1 MSLTRRLAH
10 YCQLLARY
18 TESPRALSVKFRGG
32 IPGTYWKLD
41 QPWFHDLGLRAVIDV
56 GTNYGQFART
66 MRTLLPT
73 AQIYGFEPIPACF
86 EHSSRAFAGD
96 EKFKIFNLALAERKG
111 VATFTVASGDTGAS
125 SLLAAGA
132 AQKQYFP
139 HTLQS
144 RTIEVPIDT
153 LDSVFATQ
161 PLATPYLLKIDVQG
175 YEHQV
180 LCGGVQTLR
189 GASLV
194 LLEASYVPF
203 YEGQKLFEEVYELLR
218 LNGFRLSDMF
228 NMMYSPK
235 TGAALQGDFLFV
247 KHTP

>member
-10 YCQLLARY
+10 YCQLVARY
-18 TESPRALSVKFRGG
+18 AESPRALSVKFRGG

-41 QPWFHDLGLRAVIDV
+41 QAWFRALGLRTVIDV

-66 MRTLLPT
+66 MRMLLSN

-86 EHSSRAFAGD
+86 EHSTRAFAGD
-96 EKFKIFNLALAERKG
+96 EKFQLFNLALAERKG
-111 VATFTVASGDTGAS
+111 VATFTIASGDTGAS
-125 SLLAAGA
+125 SLLTAGA

-153 LDSVFATQ
+153 LDNVMAGQ
-161 PLATPYLLKIDVQG
+161 ALATPYLLKIDVQG

-180 LCGGVQTLR
+180 LCGGTQTLR
-189 GASLV
+189 QASLV
-194 LLEASYVPF
+194 ILEASYVPF
-203 YEGQKLFEEVYELLR
+203 YEGQKLFDEVYELLR
-218 LNGFRLSDMF
+218 SHGFRLSDMF
-228 NMMYSPK
+228 NMMYSPE
-235 TGAALQGDFLFV
+235 TGAALQGDFVFV
-247 KHTP
+247 KHA

>member
-1 MSLTRRLAH
+1 MSLPRRFGH

-18 TESPRALSVKFRGG
+18 IENPRALSVKFRGG
-32 IPGTYWKLD
+32 IPGTYSKLD
-41 QPWFHDLGLRAVIDV
+41 QAWFHRLGLRSVIDV

-66 MRTLLPT
+66 MRTLLPA

-86 EHSSRAFAGD
+86 EHSKRAFAGD
-96 EKFKIFNLALAERKG
+96 EKFAIFNLALAERKG

-153 LDSVFATQ
+153 LDRVMASQLVAS
-161 PLATPYLLKIDVQG
+161 PYLLKIDVQG

-180 LCGGVQTLR
+180 LCGGIQTLQQ
-189 GASLV
+189 ASLV
-194 LLEASYVPF
+194 LLEASYVSF
-203 YEGQKLFEEVYELLR
+203 YEGQKLFDEVYELLR
-218 LNGFRLSDMF
+218 HHGFRLSDMF
-228 NMMYSPK
+228 NMMYSPE

-247 KHTP
+247 KSS